1 MNGISFPL
9 RINRYLALKRLCTRR
24 EADALIVAGKVSLNG
39 RRAQLGD
46 KVDEHDDV
54 QVRFRARAHRYLAY
68 HKPRG
73 VITHS
78 PQGDEESIDEIIPIE
93 GVFPVGRL
101 DKDSYGLIILTDDG
115 RITDA
120 LLSPDRAHEKEYEV
134 TTRDPLPAGFAREME
149 RGVDI
154 GGYVTRPC
162 TVRVLGPRLF
172 SIVLTEG
179 KKHQIR
185 RMCGT
190 FGMSA
195 TSLKR
200 VRVMNVKLGTLK
212 PNEFRPLA
220 GAELATFLE
229 SLGIPRD

>member
-1 MNGISFPL
+1 MRL
-9 RINRYLALKRLCTRR
+9 NRYLALQRYCTRR
-24 EADALIVAGKVSLNG
+24 DADALIDAGKVLVNG
-39 RRAQLGD
+39 TTAHVGQ
-46 KVDEHDDV
+46 KVAADDDV
-54 QVRFRARAHRYLAY
+54 RVLFKPRSYRYYAY

-120 LLSPDRAHEKEYEV
+120 LLNPEREHEKEYEV
-134 TTRDPLPAGFAREME
+134 TTRDPLPSGFAREME

-162 TVRVLGPRLF
+162 AVRVLGPRLF
-172 SIVLTEG
+172 SITLTEG

-185 RMCGT
+185 RMCGA

-195 TSLKR
+195 TGLKR
-200 VRVMNVKLGTLK
+200 VRVMNVQLGPLQ

-220 GAELATFLE
+220 GAELRTFLQ
-229 SLGIPRD
+229 SLGIPARA